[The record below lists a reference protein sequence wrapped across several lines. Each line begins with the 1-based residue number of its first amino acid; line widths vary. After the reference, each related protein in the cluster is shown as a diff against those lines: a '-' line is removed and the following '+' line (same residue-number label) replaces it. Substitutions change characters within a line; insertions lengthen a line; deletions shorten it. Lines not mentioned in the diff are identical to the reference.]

1 MSQNNMNKARVVYYG
16 LFSAVLSFLETDKN
30 YENIKN
36 TIDFLNENPLE
47 THSEKALLEM
57 KNFLEKESFKGL
69 QAESNLVFFSPST
82 TYIPVSASFY
92 DEARDDGKKKIEM
105 LSYISESTF
114 RRDESVYKEAEDNI
128 GFILT
133 FIHKLLENSLDNNEK
148 SENSEELA
156 KKVFANILNET
167 IDPFLTNLYN
177 HENADFYKNL
187 ALLLKIFMEFERHYY
202 SLTTPVEKEI
212 KETIRPN
219 TKVKKKDA
227 VKRAKRNLSE
237 VTSL

>member
-36 TIDFLNENPLE
+36 TISFLSENPLE

-57 KNFLEKESFKGL
+57 KIFLEKENFQGL

-133 FIHKLLENSLDNNEK
+133 FMHKLLENSLEDNENSEK
-148 SENSEELA
+148 SEELA

-167 IDPFLTNLYN
+167 INPFLTNLYN
-177 HENADFYKNL
+177 HENAEFYKNL

-212 KETIRPN
+212 KEAIRPN

-227 VKRAKRNLSE
+227 VKRAKRNLNE